1 VSATIE
7 VPGALRQRLRWL
19 SLHPH
24 DLSTPEGRAAERHR
38 RAALTAVASMLAK
51 LVSVGTALISI
62 PLTLHYLGAE
72 RFGLWMTISSL
83 VALMAF
89 ADFGIAN
96 GVLNKVAEAH
106 GRDDRAAIRA
116 AISSGLAILTAA
128 SAVLAAVFGL
138 VYAFVDW
145 PAVFNV
151 QTAQA
156 RAEAGPALAA
166 FVLCYAAT
174 IPLIVVQRAQMG
186 LQQGFLASL
195 WQCAGS
201 LCGLAAVL
209 LAIHFQAGLP
219 WLVAAL
225 TGAPLVAA
233 ALNTAHFFGWA
244 QPGLRPLRTS
254 ISRDA
259 CRAVAST
266 GALFFVLQL
275 AAAVAYAS
283 DSIIIARLLGAE
295 AVAEY
300 AVPEKLFAL
309 LALAVAMALGPLW
322 PAYGEAVSRGD
333 LAWVRRTLRRSIT
346 LAALLTA
353 MAALPLVIFG
363 QQIIGLWVGGAV
375 QVSQGLLVAFAV
387 WKTLEAAGVAV
398 AMYLNATRLL
408 RWQLPIALCTC
419 VAAITLKLLL
429 VPKLGPAGALWAM
442 VLAYALFA
450 GIPYAVLLWRL
461 RRDGMAHLA
470 PAASN
475 EAR

>member
-96 GVLNKVAEAH
+96 GVLNKVADAH
-106 GRDDRAAIRA
+106 GRDDRAAIRG

-128 SAVLAAVFGL
+128 SAALAAAFGL

-174 IPLIVVQRAQMG
+174 IPLVVVQRAQMG

-209 LAIHFQAGLP
+209 IAIHLQAGLP
-219 WLVAAL
+219 WLVVAL
-225 TGAPLVAA
+225 IGAPLLAA
-233 ALNTAHFFGWA
+233 ALNTAHFFARA
-244 QPGLRPLRTS
+244 QPGLRP
-254 ISRDA
+254 SRGSVSSDA

-266 GALFFVLQL
+266 GALFFFLQL

-283 DSIIIARLLGAE
+283 DNVIIAQLLGAE
-295 AVAEY
+295 AVATY

-309 LALAVAMALGPLW
+309 LSLIVAMSLGPLW
-322 PAYGEAVSRGD
+322 PAYGEAISRGD
-333 LAWVRRTLRRSIT
+333 SMWVRQTLKRSLT
-346 LAALLTA
+346 LALAVAGVGALVLVLFGDVLIRVWVQDAVTPA
-353 MAALPLVIFG
+353 FGVLLALG
-363 QQIIGLWVGGAV
+363 
-375 QVSQGLLVAFAV
+375 V
-387 WKTLEAAGVAV
+387 WKLVEAGGLSL
-398 AMYLNATRLL
+398 AMFLNGAQVMRFQLWCSLAT
-408 RWQLPIALCTC
+408 
-419 VAAITLKLLL
+419 VVVAITLKLTL
-429 VPKLGPAGALWAM
+429 VPRLGVAGAAWAM
-442 VLAYALFA
+442 VIAFVLCTALPVA
-450 GIPYAVLLWRL
+450 LRLPALL
-461 RRDGMAHLA
+461 RRAAPLA
-470 PAASN
+470 EGQP
-475 EAR
+475 R